1 MLSSGLRICVAAVL
15 FTGVQ
20 GNAFLGRELPH
31 LNLNAGDLLGELD
44 RVLGSVHRADT
55 ESRATK
61 LEEKMRSTFQA
72 LPRDAS
78 DRLEPAAV
86 RYLLHRF
93 FVDRHG
99 WYVLGFDTEG
109 EAWNSSSPTAV
120 LGAHVSEDT
129 QSVFEDRLGSQ
140 GLSLH
145 EVSLLAATLESFV
158 HLETTQRLHGAY
170 RVLGLSREEEH
181 PREHDAVLALDA
193 YMLMYVLGLNHS
205 SVTTEE
211 VNAQWKDIEE
221 IYPTWNETKKWIHEV
236 RKEVVSVRPESRNTF
251 ETMIRVVEEI
261 GDRYGRWQDQEC
273 LQLKDSLL
281 KLEERGTGRVPLAT
295 FYEAA
300 LNGQWQFS
308 ESKAYLRQLG
318 SLDEADD
325 GRPTVVI
332 PNYVNSPT
340 NCVASSKFY
349 SVCCIN
355 ECESLLGHLERT
367 LTAPKAT
374 PTRIVEVIEMLPSA
388 TVDAPRKLPNK
399 LVTRLEEIAAH
410 HGGHVPFHARLF
422 NQWLHHAY
430 PRECPYPH
438 LSGTSKPISP
448 ERWMEQTGENVEA
461 DADTMRWHVEEGKK
475 VRQPDEFLDE
485 LPWSA
490 EEEFFISHVSVEP
503 PSTGVSAAKM
513 VHRGLAFVAM
523 LSAAVVTFLR
533 LLSTAKDGMAAGPP
547 SKVYV

>member
-1 MLSSGLRICVAAVL
+1 MLSSGLLICTTAVL
-15 FTGVQ
+15 FSGAQ
-20 GNAFLGRELPH
+20 GNAFLGRDLPR

-44 RVLGSVHRADT
+44 RVLGSVHRSDT
-55 ESRATK
+55 EARANK
-61 LEEKMRSTFQA
+61 LEDKMRATFQA

-99 WYVLGFDTEG
+99 WYVLGFDSEG

-129 QSVFEDRLGSQ
+129 QNVFEDRLGSQ

-158 HLETTQRLHGAY
+158 HTETTQRLHDAY
-170 RVLGLSREEEH
+170 RVLDLSKEEEH
-181 PREHDAVLALDA
+181 AGERDAVLALDA

-211 VNAQWKDIEE
+211 VYSQWKDIEE
-221 IYPTWNETKKWIHEV
+221 IYPSWNETKKWIHEV
-236 RKEVVSVRPESRNTF
+236 RKEVVSSRPESRNTF
-251 ETMIRVVEEI
+251 DTMVRVVEEI

-281 KLEERGTGRVPLAT
+281 KFENGGTGRVPLAT

-308 ESKAYLRQLG
+308 ESKSYLRQLG
-318 SLDEADD
+318 SLDESDEA
-325 GRPTVVI
+325 RPTVVI

-367 LTAPKAT
+367 LTAPIAT
-374 PTRIVEVIEMLPSA
+374 PARIIDVVERLPSA
-388 TVDAPRKLPNK
+388 TVDAPRKLPEK
-399 LVTRLEEIAAH
+399 LVSRLEEIATH

-461 DADTMRWHVEEGKK
+461 DADTMRWHVEEGKQK
-475 VRQPDEFLDE
+475 RESDEFLDE
-485 LPWSA
+485 LPWLA
-490 EEEFFISHVSVEP
+490 EEEFFIAHTRVEAAP
-503 PSTGVSAAKM
+503 VESTAKV

-523 LSAAVVTFLR
+523 VSAATVVFLG
-533 LLSTAKDGMAAGPP
+533 LVSTAKDGMAAGPQ
-547 SKVYV
+547 SKVFV